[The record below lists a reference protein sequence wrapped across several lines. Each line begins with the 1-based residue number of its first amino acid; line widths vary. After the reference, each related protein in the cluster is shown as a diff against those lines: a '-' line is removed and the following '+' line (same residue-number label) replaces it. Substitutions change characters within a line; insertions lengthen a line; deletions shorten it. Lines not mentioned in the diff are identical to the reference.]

1 MTDAP
6 KPKRQRRKPLP
17 TTPAEIISRGLRA
30 KAEYER
36 TEDAF
41 LAVRED
47 LLEAIAGSVPSDTA
61 GRERIY
67 TAIWVLGRVRDMLV
81 QQINDGAM
89 ADHSEN
95 IAQLT
100 GSDGRTH

>member
-81 QQINDGAM
+81 QQIIDGAM
-89 ADHSEN
+89 ADHSES
-95 IAQLT
+95 IARIT
-100 GSDGRTH
+100 GAEALN